1 MTATP
6 ATLAAPAARA
16 ARRPARA
23 RRPGGPGS
31 GRRTVGR
38 VVHDVV
44 VVLLA
49 AVVVGVPLWL
59 VLVTASKTTAEA
71 ARPDLSLPTEL
82 ALGDNLRQ
90 VISQGEVLLALGGSL
105 LVTVPAVVLLLVL
118 GSAASWVLARRTG
131 RWNAILYTIGIS
143 SIVLPPAVI
152 TTVLTVRSLGL
163 QGTAVGMVGVY
174 TGMFMGTVIF
184 FVTGFV
190 RNLPIEL
197 EEAARLDGT
206 TPFQLFTRIVLPMLR
221 PVIATAA
228 ILTTLSIWN
237 EVFYTFFVLGGGD
250 TTTLPLNLY
259 KVASAAQYVNNWNL
273 IFAYVVL
280 MSLPMIIVFAV
291 AQRRI
296 ISGVTSGAV
305 K

>member
-1 MTATP
+1 MTTSPAALP
-6 ATLAAPAARA
+6 ATRGAGALPPRSRRLAT
-16 ARRPARA
+16 
-23 RRPGGPGS
+23 
-31 GRRTVGR
+31 GRIL
-38 VVHDVV
+38 HDV
-44 VVLLA
+44 
-49 AVVVGVPLWL
+49 AVVALALAVIAVPLWM
-59 VLVTASKTTAEA
+59 VLVTSAKTNAEA
-71 ARPDLSLPTEL
+71 QRPDLSLPSEW
-82 ALGDNLRQ
+82 ALLDNYRQ
-90 VISQGEVLLALGGSL
+90 VIEQGEVWKALGGSL
-105 LVTVPAVVLLLVL
+105 LVTVPAVVLLLTL
-118 GSAASWVLARRTG
+118 GSAASWVLARRGG
-131 RWNAILYTIGIS
+131 RLTAALYTVGIAGV
-143 SIVLPPAVI
+143 ILPPAVI
-152 TTVLTVRSLGL
+152 TTVLTVRGLGL

-190 RNLPIEL
+190 RGLPIEL
-197 EEAARLDGT
+197 EEAARIDGAG
-206 TPFQLFTRIVLPMLR
+206 PLKLFVRIVLPMLR

-296 ISGVTSGAV
+296 ISGVTTGAV

>member
-6 ATLAAPAARA
+6 ATLAAPAPKRPLPTRPPARRRGSGARA
-16 ARRPARA
+16 
-23 RRPGGPGS
+23 
-31 GRRTVGR
+31 
-38 VVHDVV
+38 VHDVV
-44 VVLLA
+44 VAVLA
-49 AVVVGVPLWL
+49 AVLIGVPLWL
-59 VLVTASKTTAEA
+59 VLVTSAKTTGEA
-71 ARPDLSLPTEL
+71 QSPDLSLPTEW
-82 ALGDNLRQ
+82 ALVENYRQ
-90 VISQGEVLLALGGSL
+90 AVQQGEVWVALGGSL
-105 LVTVPAVVLLLVL
+105 LVTLPAVVLLLTL

-131 RWNAILYTIGIS
+131 RLNAVLYTVGIS
-143 SIVLPPAVI
+143 SVVLPPAVI
-152 TTVLTVRSLGL
+152 TTVLTVRSMGL
-163 QGTAVGMVGVY
+163 QGTAPGMVGVY

-190 RNLPIEL
+190 RTLPLEL
-197 EEAARLDGT
+197 EEAGRLDGAG
-206 TPFQLFTRIVLPMLR
+206 PLQLFLRIVLPMLR

-237 EVFYTFFVLGGGD
+237 EVFYTFFVLGGGS

-259 KVASAAQYVNNWNL
+259 KVASAGQYVNNWNL

-280 MSLPMIIVFAV
+280 MSLPMVVVFAV

>member
-1 MTATP
+1 VTATP
-6 ATLAAPAARA
+6 ATLGVPAAA
-16 ARRPARA
+16 ASPTRRRTPAA
-23 RRPGGPGS
+23 
-31 GRRTVGR
+31 GRRTALR
-38 VVHDVV
+38 VVHDAL

-49 AVVVGVPLWL
+49 VVVIGVPLWL
-59 VLVTASKTTAEA
+59 VLVTSAKTTGEA
-71 ARPDLSLPTEL
+71 ARPDLSLPTQW
-82 ALGDNLRQ
+82 AFGDNVRQ
-90 VISQGEVLLALGGSL
+90 VLDQGEVLVALGGSL

-131 RWNAILYTIGIS
+131 RWNAVLYTIGIS

-280 MSLPMIIVFAV
+280 MSLPMIAVFAV

>member
-16 ARRPARA
+16 TRRRPTRTPA
-23 RRPGGPGS
+23 GD
-31 GRRTVGR
+31 RRTALR

-49 AVVVGVPLWL
+49 LVVVGVPLWL
-59 VLVTASKTTAEA
+59 VLVTAGKTTGEA
-71 ARPDLSLPTEL
+71 QRPDLSLPTEWAL
-82 ALGDNLRQ
+82 ADNVRQ
-90 VISQGEVLLALGGSL
+90 VMDQGEVLVALGGSL

-131 RWNAILYTIGIS
+131 RLNAVLYTIGIS

-163 QGTAVGMVGVY
+163 QGTAMGMVGVY

-190 RNLPIEL
+190 RNLPVEL

-259 KVASAAQYVNNWNL
+259 QVASAAQYVNNWNL
-273 IFAYVVL
+273 IFTYVVL